1 MGTDARFTLALVL
14 CDREGSGPPISMAIP
29 CDAALRI
36 GWRAVDELKTGLTT
50 IPFDEA
56 VTMMRVKEMRRKIF
70 RQIAERLAMQ
80 LADRM
85 EDAEGWHDP
94 DRIGPAREQLGGDWS
109 R

>member
-1 MGTDARFTLALVL
+1 
-14 CDREGSGPPISMAIP
+14 
-29 CDAALRI
+29 
-36 GWRAVDELKTGLTT
+36 
-50 IPFDEA
+50 
-56 VTMMRVKEMRRKIF
+56 MMRVKEMRRKIF

>member
-1 MGTDARFTLALVL
+1 MQDARFTLALVL

-70 RQIAERLAMQ
+70 VQAAQQLAMQ
-80 LADRM
+80 MADRM

-94 DRIGPAREQLGGDWS
+94 ERIGPAREELGGDWS

>member
-1 MGTDARFTLALVL
+1 LSPRFTLQLVL
-14 CDREGSGPPISMAIP
+14 RDNRDGSPPLSMAIP

-36 GWRAVDELKTGLTT
+36 EWRAVGNLKMDIALAP
-50 IPFDEA
+50 IAFDEV
-56 VTMMRVKEMRRKIF
+56 VTMLRVKEMRRKIF
-70 RQIAERLAMQ
+70 VQAAQQLAMQ

-94 DRIGPAREQLGGDWS
+94 DRIGAAREQLGGDWS